1 MPPRRGAGPATAG
14 VSCTCSSG
22 SARRSGGGRRWWR
35 RPRHR
40 GSTWPSA
47 KEPTADAVA
56 LSSSVGYTSAGTV
69 EFLVDD
75 ETGEHF
81 FIEMN
86 TRIQVEHPVTEL
98 VTGIDLVAEQLRIA
112 AGEPLRLRQDDI
124 AVRGHAVEFRVVAED
139 LRPGSARRSAQSAA
153 SRCRRGRALR
163 HGWSRTRRS
172 SPFYDSLLAKVVVWV
187 EDR

>member
-1 MPPRRGAGPATAG
+1 M
-14 VSCTCSSG
+14 
-22 SARRSGGGRRWWR
+22 
-35 RPRHR
+35 
-40 GSTWPSA
+40 
-47 KEPTADAVA
+47 TADAVA

-98 VTGIDLVAEQLRIA
+98 VTGIDLVAEQPRIA

-124 AVRGHAVEFRVVAED
+124 AVRGHASSSGSSRRTR
-139 LRPGSARRSAQSAA
+139 RPGSARRPARSGA
-153 SRCRRGRALR
+153 SRCRRGRGCAATR
-163 HGWSRTRRS
+163 GWSRTRRS
-172 SPFYDSLLAKVVVWV
+172 RRSTTRCWPRSSSGG